1 VVTEQTSGRERPDDL
16 SRGGY
21 VAGGQYLGAVIANPQ
36 RTRPGR
42 TGPGPERRAAS
53 IRLSAPRQ
61 AATPKAF
68 LSALFDF
75 NCTSFVTTKII
86 KVLYVLIMIVTCLSA
101 LMFTVSSFKLNAML
115 GFLVLVI
122 GDPLFILIV
131 MGFWRL
137 ILEVFIIFCRGA
149 ADTRTR
155 RGRKE
160 TR

>member
-1 VVTEQTSGRERPDDL
+1 
-16 SRGGY
+16 
-21 VAGGQYLGAVIANPQ
+21 
-36 RTRPGR
+36 
-42 TGPGPERRAAS
+42 
-53 IRLSAPRQ
+53 
-61 AATPKAF
+61 
-68 LSALFDF
+68 
-75 NCTSFVTTKII
+75 
-86 KVLYVLIMIVTCLSA
+86 MIVTCLSA